1 MPGRIRW
8 EDLDRAGRAKV
19 HQLVDRVARPA
30 PARTR
35 SAPEPACSK
44 RVDITGRWF
53 CLSCGLRSDSEA
65 AAARHAAAVRHYRYT
80 DLGLDL

>member
-1 MPGRIRW
+1 MPGRLRW

-19 HQLVDRVARPA
+19 TQLADRVARPA

-35 SAPEPACSK
+35 SAPEP
-44 RVDITGRWF
+44 GQWF
-53 CLSCGLRSDSEA
+53 CLTCGLRSASEP
-65 AAARHAAAVRHYRYT
+65 AAARHADATRHYRYT